1 MGDNDDLSAPLSM
14 GSLRK
19 RSAPTPAKLSALAPE
34 VTTPP
39 TSARPSLTRSSTN
52 STSAGEATPSLSE
65 YDSFE
70 DSGNTLLE
78 LLVVLDA
85 HLELWSRGLRKTSY
99 KWRERAD
106 ALVDDTLSRAQKLQ
120 EKAIKLPRLKSEAFL
135 SGMLEDRVLSAK
147 DREKMLEKYKEV
159 RVMTRESLK
168 KISQKWE
175 EE

>member
-1 MGDNDDLSAPLSM
+1 MGEKEDLSAPLVM

-19 RSAPTPAKLSALAPE
+19 RSPPTAVTLPSSGPE
-34 VTTPP
+34 VATTP
-39 TSARPSLTRSSTN
+39 TRPSLARSSTN

-70 DSGNTLLE
+70 DSGNTFLE

-135 SGMLEDRVLSAK
+135 SGMLEDSVLSAK